1 VTDQSATALSR
12 VDEHATDIAAP
23 PDEVWAVLLDT
34 IDRGFS
40 RPAAGA
46 YARLVGCKPAVAS
59 GPRPLAPGST
69 IPGFRVV
76 TADAPRVFA
85 LEGRHRFSVYAL
97 TFLLDAPGPGLTRLR
112 AETRAEF
119 PGLFGSA
126 YRLAVV
132 GSRGHVVA
140 VRRLLASVRQRTLTR
155 RPRTSRSPR

>member
-1 VTDQSATALSR
+1 VTDRSVTSLPR
-12 VDEHATDIAAP
+12 IDEHATDVAAL

-46 YARLVGCKPAVAS
+46 YARLVGCAPTVAS

-69 IPGFRVV
+69 MPGFRVV
-76 TADAPRVFA
+76 TADAPRLLA
-85 LEGRHRFSVYAL
+85 LVGRHRFSVYAL
-97 TFLLDAPGPGLTRLR
+97 TFRLDAPQVGLTRLR

-155 RPRTSRSPR
+155 